1 MRKPLNSKSRSN
13 SRNKTHV
20 DMRDTSATRT
30 RVAHSSKGFGSS
42 FIMSVARKDA
52 PNEFNNEIDNQIYS
66 AMKPSA
72 AQSEPA
78 KGP

>member
-1 MRKPLNSKSRSN
+1 MRRTINSKSRSN
-13 SRNKTHV
+13 SRNKTHT

-30 RVAHSSKGFGSS
+30 GVEHSSKGFGSS
-42 FIMSVARKDA
+42 FVMSAARKDA
-52 PNEFNNEIDNQIYS
+52 PNEIENQIYS

-72 AQSEPA
+72 AQSEQS

>member
-1 MRKPLNSKSRSN
+1 MRKNSKSRSN

-52 PNEFNNEIDNQIYS
+52 PNEIDNQIYS

-78 KGP
+78 QGP